1 MSFDWLRL
9 VMMIAIGGLIG
20 YATNKVAVRMLFRPM
35 HPRKVLFFRFQG
47 LLPKRKAFIAEK
59 MGQTIEAEFLS
70 KDDIFDALLNPET
83 IETIKTT
90 LKENLI
96 VKIRSII
103 PSMLRTMFAS
113 GLDELIEN
121 FIDQE
126 ADVLM
131 RDVFVTLKE
140 EGLTRLDM
148 PALIKARVDA
158 MDLVAFEKL
167 VLDIVRRELRHIEL
181 VGLVLGMFIGAMQFL
196 IFTLF

>member
-1 MSFDWLRL
+1 MTVDWLRL
-9 VMMIAIGGLIG
+9 LMMVAVGGLIG

-59 MGQTIEAEFLS
+59 MGQVIEDELLS
-70 KDDIFDALLNPET
+70 KDDIFDAILNPDT

-90 LKENLI
+90 LKEKLLT
-96 VKIRSII
+96 KIRGII
-103 PSMLRTMFAS
+103 PSMFRTMFAS

-131 RDVFVTLKE
+131 RDVFTTLKD
-140 EGLTRLDM
+140 EGLARLDM

-158 MDLVAFEKL
+158 MDLLAFEKL
-167 VLDIVRRELRHIEL
+167 ILDIVRRELRHIEL
-181 VGLVLGMFIGAMQFL
+181 VGLMLGMVIGALQFL
-196 IFTLF
+196 MFTFF

>member
-1 MSFDWLRL
+1 MTFDWLRL

-35 HPRKVLFFRFQG
+35 HPKKVLFFRFQG
-47 LLPKRKAFIAEK
+47 LLPKRKAYIAEK
-59 MGQTIEAEFLS
+59 MGETIETELLS
-70 KDDIFDALLNPET
+70 KDDIFDAILNPES

-90 LKENLI
+90 LKEKLI

-103 PSMLRTMFAS
+103 PSMFRTMFAS
-113 GLDELIEN
+113 GLDEIIEN

-167 VLDIVRRELRHIEL
+167 VLDIVRKELRHIEL
-181 VGLVLGMFIGAMQFL
+181 VGLFLGMFIGAMQFL

>member
-1 MSFDWLRL
+1 MTFDWLRL

-35 HPRKVLFFRFQG
+35 HPKKVLFFRFQG
-47 LLPKRKAFIAEK
+47 LLPKRKAYIAEK
-59 MGQTIEAEFLS
+59 MGETIETELLS
-70 KDDIFDALLNPET
+70 KDDIFDAILNPET

-90 LKENLI
+90 LKEKLI

-103 PSMLRTMFAS
+103 PSMFRTMFAS
-113 GLDELIEN
+113 GLDEIIEN

-140 EGLTRLDM
+140 DGLTRLDM

-167 VLDIVRRELRHIEL
+167 VLDIVRKELRHIEL
-181 VGLVLGMFIGAMQFL
+181 VGLFLGMFIGAMQFL